1 MRRAEPFVRRM
12 FLASLAIAGSTA
24 MAAAPP
30 TYNDRTAADR
40 AVPAVAVEQVRV
52 PALGLREEAA
62 MLLVGSALIGLAA
75 AVRRVG

>member
-12 FLASLAIAGSTA
+12 FLASLVIAGSAT
-24 MAAAPP
+24 MAGAAPADS
-30 TYNDRTAADR
+30 DRTGAGR

-75 AVRRVG
+75 AVRRAG